1 MTTVAPFGSWASPIK
16 ASMLTESAVG
26 LRDVVV
32 DGSNLFWSES
42 RAQEGGRTAI
52 VMHDSHGE
60 ITDAVPEGFNS
71 RSRVHEYGG
80 GFYAVRD
87 DVMISCNFEDQRVYR
102 IVDGVATPITPQ
114 PDTPAGDRYADFAFH
129 GDVIICVRERHSDD
143 PEPVNTLVAFPL
155 DGSLDPFVIA
165 QGHDF
170 FSSPRVSPD
179 GSSLAWLTWDHP
191 LMPWDGAELWSAALG
206 VDGTISEPELVAG
219 GVEESIFQ
227 PEWSPSGVLHFV
239 SDRTGWWN
247 LYHLTGEG
255 PKVLHTMDAEFGL
268 PQWGF
273 GMRRYGFVT
282 GDRVVAIYSDSG
294 LDRLG
299 IIDGETLSPVQTPY
313 DLFRPWLGIDGDTL
327 YTVAGSADIPLAV
340 VAIDVNTGGV
350 DVVRESFELPMDRTS
365 ISTPKPIDFPT
376 TGNETAHAF
385 YYPPFNPGA
394 GAPEDE
400 KPPLLVLSHGGPT
413 SAASSELDLGIQFWT
428 SRGFAVVDVN
438 YRGSTGHG
446 RAYRDALRGQW
457 GVADLD
463 DCVSAALY
471 LVDQGLAD
479 VERLAIRGGSAGGY
493 TTLCALTFSDVFSAG
508 ASYFGVGDLAALATE
523 THKFESRYL
532 DSLIGPYPEMA
543 ELYEGRSPVHSRVSM
558 TGWYHPP
565 RPNTSLQRLTR
576 GAFHMRIS
584 RSRVRVT
591 VFAKHR
597 TSSDLSKQSSTST
610 HACSGSTPPTI

>member
-1 MTTVAPFGSWASPIK
+1 
-16 ASMLTESAVG
+16 
-26 LRDVVV
+26 
-32 DGSNLFWSES
+32 
-42 RAQEGGRTAI
+42 
-52 VMHDSHGE
+52 
-60 ITDAVPEGFNS
+60 
-71 RSRVHEYGG
+71 
-80 GFYAVRD
+80 
-87 DVMISCNFEDQRVYR
+87 
-102 IVDGVATPITPQ
+102 
-114 PDTPAGDRYADFAFH
+114 
-129 GDVIICVRERHSDD
+129 
-143 PEPVNTLVAFPL
+143 
-155 DGSLDPFVIA
+155 
-165 QGHDF
+165 
-170 FSSPRVSPD
+170 
-179 GSSLAWLTWDHP
+179 
-191 LMPWDGAELWSAALG
+191 MPWDGAELWSAALE
-206 VDGTISEPELVAG
+206 VDGAISEPELVAG

-350 DVVRESFELPMDRTS
+350 EVVRESFELPMDRTS
-365 ISTPKPIDFPT
+365 ISKPKPINFPT
-376 TGNETAHAF
+376 TGNETVHAF

-438 YRGSTGHG
+438 YRGSTGYG

-543 ELYEGRSPVHSRVSM
+543 GLYEGRSPVHHLDELDCPVILFQGLDDRVVPPAQAEHVVAALDERGVPHAYLAFEGEGHGFRKAQNIERSLEAELYFYSRVF
-558 TGWYHPP
+558 GFDPADD
-565 RPNTSLQRLTR
+565 LT
-576 GAFHMRIS
+576 
-584 RSRVRVT
+584 
-591 VFAKHR
+591 
-597 TSSDLSKQSSTST
+597 
-610 HACSGSTPPTI
+610 